1 MTSKNTPP
9 DLSVNLGGIQM
20 KNPVMTASGTS
31 GYGEEIA
38 EIYDL
43 SSLGGLTVK
52 GLSLK
57 PQQGNPPPR
66 ICETPAGMLNAIG
79 LQNIGVQAFIE
90 EKLPVLRKLD
100 VAVIANV
107 YGHRGEDYAE
117 VARLLTEAGG
127 VDGIELNISC
137 PNVKKG
143 GMAFGTDPVAT
154 KEVVRLVRKSTPLPL
169 IVKLSPNVTDITEFA
184 RIAEGEGADVL
195 SLINTLLG
203 MAIDISTRRPK
214 LANVMGGLS
223 GPAIQPVALRMV
235 YQVAQVAKVPL
246 IGMGGIMN
254 AGDAVAFLLA
264 GASAVAIGTAN
275 FVDPMAPV
283 HIVEGI
289 REYMTE
295 KGIDSME
302 VLVGAMEKDV

>member
-1 MTSKNTPP
+1 MGLKNTSP
-9 DLSVNLGGIQM
+9 DLSVDLGGILM

-43 SSLGGLTVK
+43 SSLGALTVK
-52 GLSLK
+52 GLSLA
-57 PQQGNPPPR
+57 PQRGNPPPR
-66 ICETPAGMLNAIG
+66 ICETPSGMLNAIG
-79 LQNIGVQAFIE
+79 LQNVGVQAFIQ
-90 EKLPVLRKLD
+90 EKLPVLRDLD

-107 YGHRGEDYAE
+107 YGHRAEDYAE

-143 GMAFGTDPVAT
+143 GMAFGTDPAAT
-154 KEVVRLVRKSTPLPL
+154 KEVVRLVRKTTPLPL
-169 IVKLSPNVTDITEFA
+169 IAKLSPNVTDITEFA

-203 MAIDISTRRPK
+203 MAIDVKTRRPK

-223 GPAIQPVALRMV
+223 GPAIHPVALRMV
-235 YQVAQVAKVPL
+235 YQVARVVRVPL
-246 IGMGGIMN
+246 VGMGGIMN
-254 AGDAVAFLLA
+254 ADDAVAFLLA

-275 FVDPMAPV
+275 FVDPDAPV

-289 REYMTE
+289 REYMTDQ
-295 KGIDSME
+295 GIDSMAG
-302 VLVGAMEKDV
+302 LVGAMEKDV

>member
-1 MTSKNTPP
+1 MGSGNTSP
-9 DLSVNLGGIQM
+9 DLSVNLGGIPM

-43 SSLGGLTVK
+43 SALGALTVK
-52 GLSLK
+52 GLSLE
-57 PQQGNPPPR
+57 PQRGNPPPR

-79 LQNIGVQAFIE
+79 LQNIGVHAFIE
-90 EKLPVLRKLD
+90 EKLPALRELD

-107 YGHRGEDYAE
+107 YGHCAEDYAE
-117 VARLLTEAGG
+117 VVRLLTAAGG
-127 VDGIELNISC
+127 IDGIELNISC

-143 GMAFGTDPVAT
+143 GMVFGTDPMAT
-154 KEVVRLVRKSTPLPL
+154 REVVRLVRRATSLPL
-169 IVKLSPNVTDITEFA
+169 LVKLSPNVTDITEFA
-184 RIAEGEGADVL
+184 RIAEGEGADAL

-235 YQVAQVAKVPL
+235 YQVARVVKVPL
-246 IGMGGIMN
+246 VGMGGIMN
-254 AGDAVAFLLA
+254 AADAVAFLLA
-264 GASAVAIGTAN
+264 GASAIAVGTAN
-275 FVDPMAPV
+275 FVDPPAPV
-283 HIVEGI
+283 HIVQGI
-289 REYMTE
+289 REYMAAQ
-295 KGIDSME
+295 GIDSME
-302 VLVGAMEKDV
+302 NLVGALEKDV

>member
-38 EIYDL
+38 EIYNL

>member
-1 MTSKNTPP
+1 MRAKERVP
-9 DLSVNLGGIQM
+9 DLSVNLGGIRM

-43 SSLGGLTVK
+43 SALGALTLK

-57 PQQGNPPPR
+57 PQEGNPPPR

-79 LQNIGVQAFIE
+79 LQNVGVRAFIE
-90 EKLPVLRKLD
+90 EKLPALRGQD
-100 VAVIANV
+100 VALIANI
-107 YGHRGEDYAE
+107 YGHRAEDYAE

-137 PNVKKG
+137 PNVQKG
-143 GMAFGTDPVAT
+143 GMAFGTDPAET
-154 KEVVRLVRKSTPLPL
+154 RKVVRCVRKATTLPL

-203 MAIDISTRRPK
+203 MAIDVATRRPR
-214 LANVMGGLS
+214 LANGMGGLS
-223 GPAIQPVALRMV
+223 GPAIRPVALRMV
-235 YQVAQVAKVPL
+235 YQTARVVKIPL

-254 AGDAVAFLLA
+254 ASDAVAFFLA
-264 GASAVAIGTAN
+264 GASAVALGTAN
-275 FVDPMAPV
+275 FVDPLVPV
-283 HIVEGI
+283 HVVEGI
-289 REYMTE
+289 RAYMQAEGMDTMA
-295 KGIDSME
+295 D
-302 VLVGAMEKDV
+302 LVGALRMDP